1 MKKLAIVAAVVA
13 LAVGGA
19 SYANY
24 ALTKEVKTEVDR
36 QLALLAKQT
45 GSTATYETLS
55 ASVLSQ
61 SVELSGVEIKGFDN
75 ESIAQISSITVA
87 GYEVD
92 KIAPRTELSLKGFKF
107 SDAFVAQLP
116 NDANNQLASASYDLH
131 TLMNYDENSGD
142 SDIAFSLNAN
152 QIVALNFDLGL
163 AKSKAL
169 MEASLAMGKMQQAQ
183 GTQALP
189 LEQQLQQQT
198 LLMQAISELEPRSI
212 EIKLNNEG
220 EFKALVE
227 QVLSKQ
233 GMTLEQMQQMVE
245 MQLQQ
250 APVSDEL
257 AQAIR
262 DFTQGLG
269 SLTVSASLPAGQTMT
284 EINQQIFTLMG
295 QPNELA
301 EFINLKAKGD

>member
-1 MKKLAIVAAVVA
+1 M
-13 LAVGGA
+13 
-19 SYANY
+19 S
-24 ALTKEVKTEVDR
+24 
-36 QLALLAKQT
+36 
-45 GSTATYETLS
+45 
-55 ASVLSQ
+55 
-61 SVELSGVEIKGFDN
+61 
-75 ESIAQISSITVA
+75 
-87 GYEVD
+87 
-92 KIAPRTELSLKGFKF
+92 P
-107 SDAFVAQLP
+107 
-116 NDANNQLASASYDLH
+116 LH
-131 TLMNYDENSGD
+131 RS
-142 SDIAFSLNAN
+142 
-152 QIVALNFDLGL
+152 
-163 AKSKAL
+163 
-169 MEASLAMGKMQQAQ
+169 
-183 GTQALP
+183 

-269 SLTVSASLPAGQTMT
+269 LLTVSASLPAGQTMT

-301 EFINLKAKGD
+301 EFINLKAKGE